1 MGKGG
6 GGRREGR
13 SRKGREEPFAAN
25 KWSLSLQMGTAK
37 TFF

>member
-13 SRKGREEPFAAN
+13 SGKGREEPSPAN
-25 KWSLSLQMGTAK
+25 KWSLSLRLGTAK